1 MPELVERFT
10 AAAKRGCTIPVLAKL
25 TPNVAAMSPAAEAAK
40 RGGTDGIAAINTIK
54 SIMGI
59 ALETGVPENTVKSYF
74 RRSSV
79 APSPQPEKVDKTVEV
94 DEAENEERETKPC
107 RFCGQ
112 PVPQN
117 PGRKEKKFC
126 CPECRNRWWNKN
138 KYRVPRKT
146 LHTFLCPTCGEE
158 FSAYGTSGR
167 KYCSHSCYI
176 SGRFHG
182 GAK

>member
-1 MPELVERFT
+1 MTLEQKNAVESLRSQGLGYR
-10 AAAKRGCTIPVLAKL
+10 K
-25 TPNVAAMSPAAEAAK
+25 
-40 RGGTDGIAAINTIK
+40 
-54 SIMGI
+54 I

-74 RRSSV
+74 RRSPV
-79 APSPQPEKVDKTVEV
+79 APSLQPEKVEKTAEV
-94 DEAENEERETKPC
+94 DEVVSEELETKPC

-112 PVPQN
+112 PVPQY

-158 FSAYGTSGR
+158 FSAYGTSSR
-167 KYCSHSCYI
+167 KYCSHACYI
-176 SGRFHG
+176 EGRFHG

>member
-1 MPELVERFT
+1 MTLEQ
-10 AAAKRGCTIPVLAKL
+10 K
-25 TPNVAAMSPAAEAAK
+25 N
-40 RGGTDGIAAINTIK
+40 AIESLRSQGLGYRK
-54 SIMGI
+54 I
-59 ALETGVPENTVKSYF
+59 ALETGVPENTVKSYL
-74 RRSSV
+74 RRSTV
-79 APSPQPEKVDKTVEV
+79 APIPQQEVVKTVEV
-94 DEAENEERETKPC
+94 NEVRETKPC
-107 RFCGQ
+107 LFCGQ
-112 PVPQN
+112 PVLQN